1 MLIRE
6 FQMDDLPAVRTLF
19 ERELGYPLSCG
30 ALEQTLLQM
39 QAEGRCAIFVAE
51 EARQVVGF
59 IGLQSSLAFE
69 VPGRVLRI
77 LALAVAREQ
86 QHLGIGG
93 RLLAQAEQYAR
104 TQQATLLLVNSGLAR
119 GGAHLFYEKHAFY
132 KKGYSFCKK
141 L

>member
-6 FQMDDLPAVRTLF
+6 FQMDDLPAIRALL
-19 ERELGYPLSCG
+19 EQELGYPLSCA
-30 ALEQTLLQM
+30 ALKQKLLQM
-39 QAEGRCAIFVAE
+39 QAEGHYQIFVAE
-51 EARQVVGF
+51 QAQQVIGF
-59 IGLQSSLAFE
+59 IGLQSCLAFE

-86 QHLGIGG
+86 QRLGIGS

-104 TQQATLLLVNSGLAR
+104 TQQATLLHVNSGLAR
-119 GGAHLFYEKHAFY
+119 SDAHRFYDKHDFY